1 MVAKINEKNLLSILK
16 LYENTLRYYKKIVLT
31 DYNVDELIFAEIF
44 LNLAFVNQ
52 GVNIYQKLDSKDTIQ
67 FKSNEFNIYRLNI
80 INNFLNCLQNDYK
93 VDKRVVKIIK
103 ESSYFSITKNQYFTD
118 IMAFIYK
125 KELEKTH
132 KLDGILNKIWC
143 NKIENATWWIY
154 LQPIK
159 FTAEGER
166 EIYKIHPKLIIND
179 LGISYYEN

>member
-1 MVAKINEKNLLSILK
+1 M
-16 LYENTLRYYKKIVLT
+16 
-31 DYNVDELIFAEIF
+31 
-44 LNLAFVNQ
+44 
-52 GVNIYQKLDSKDTIQ
+52 
-67 FKSNEFNIYRLNI
+67 
-80 INNFLNCLQNDYK
+80 QNDYK